1 MKRPFFVIAAG
12 FVLGEVF
19 ALQMKMA
26 GMAAQSIVMAALFA
40 AWFAVQILQTKGRG
54 LKRLLPFCA
63 VVIGVGFG
71 FWTAEKQISSLDEQE
86 KWVLERSGEVTFFGR
101 LDKLET
107 SENGWEFWI
116 TDITDENGM
125 PGPDRL
131 AVQMD
136 ESEQTEEEFWI
147 GMRISVTGRLSPIER
162 ARNPGEFD
170 YRLYQLSRNI
180 TGQIQGETCR
190 AIDRESIPYRNFLLH
205 LRRKWSALLGEIC
218 PPKEAGLFRSVLLG
232 EKKSLDTQIRKL
244 YQQSGIAHLLAISGL
259 HLSILGMGFYK
270 GLKKAGASIEV
281 GAVLACILVLSYG
294 ELIGAFG
301 SAKRAVFMMI
311 CGFFADICR
320 RTYDPLTALGLA
332 AVYISWEYP
341 YQLLQSGFQLS
352 FGAVLGI
359 CLLGISGK
367 GNEEEKQKER
377 QKLKEK
383 TKQKAKKDWLR
394 RCLSG
399 LGKSMKDGMAV
410 SLAVQAATLP
420 IVAFHFFKIPVYG
433 MFLNLFVIPL
443 MAYVL
448 YFGIGGIVL
457 GSVNMAVGAAVIW
470 TGSRI
475 LELYEGLSVWVSSL
489 PGNQFLVGRPDW
501 EEILLYYV
509 CLLAGRC
516 GAGTS
521 VRRLWILLAAAVLS
535 GPLLL
540 KCQPPSG
547 LLVTCLD
554 VGQGDGIV
562 FQSED
567 TVILVDGGSTDQ
579 KHLGTRT
586 LIPFLESR
594 AIEEIDYAIVSHGD
608 NDHISGLKTL
618 MEEQTI
624 KVSGLLLPAH
634 GKGQEIYKELET
646 LAKAQKGQVFYIGQN
661 DSIEGEK
668 EGLSLIC
675 LYPAVPGKGQKLIE
689 EKNDHSLVM
698 FAEYGEFSMILTGDL
713 GSLGEE
719 AMLSQIE
726 IPKTLVLK
734 AGHHGSRESTSP
746 RFLEALN
753 PQMAVIS
760 CGRENSYG
768 HPHKETIE
776 RLKERNIRTWITA
789 ESGAVELWTDGKR
802 VKKSSWK

>member
-1 MKRPFFVIAAG
+1 MIAAG

-26 GMAAQSIVMAALFA
+26 GMTAQSIVMAALGA
-40 AWFAVQILQTKGRG
+40 AWFAVQFLQTKGRG

-63 VVIGVGFG
+63 VMAGVGLG
-71 FWTAEKQISSLDEQE
+71 FLTAEKQISSLDGQE
-86 KWVLERSGEVTFFGR
+86 KWVLERSGPIALSGR

-116 TDITDENGM
+116 TDIRDEDGRA
-125 PGPDRL
+125 GPERL
-131 AVQMD
+131 AVRMD
-136 ESEQTEEEFWI
+136 ELEKEEEEKLCI
-147 GMRISVTGRLSPIER
+147 GMSVSVTGYLSPIEG

-170 YRLYQLSRNI
+170 YRLYQLSRGI
-180 TGQIQGETCR
+180 TGQIQGEKCR
-190 AIDRESIPYRNFLLH
+190 VLDRKSIPYRNFLLH
-205 LRRKWSALLGEIC
+205 LRKKWSVLLGEIC
-218 PPKEAGLFRSVLLG
+218 PTKEAGLFRSALLG
-232 EKKSLDTQIRKL
+232 EKKSLDPQIREL
-244 YQQSGIAHLLAISGL
+244 YQKSGIAHLLAISGL

-270 GLKKAGASIEV
+270 GLKRAGASIEV
-281 GAVLACILVLSYG
+281 GAVLACVLVLSYG

-367 GNEEEKQKER
+367 GKEKEKQKER
-377 QKLKEK
+377 QKPKE
-383 TKQKAKKDWLR
+383 KAKKDWLG

-433 MFLNLFVIPL
+433 MFLNLIVIPL

-448 YFGIGGIVL
+448 YFGIAGIVL
-457 GSVNMAVGAAVIW
+457 GSGAVAAGAAALW
-470 TGSRI
+470 PGSRI
-475 LELYEGLSVWVSSL
+475 LDLYEGLSIWVSSL

-501 EEILLYYV
+501 EEILVYYV
-509 CLLAGRC
+509 CLLVGRYA
-516 GAGTS
+516 AGTS

-540 KCQPPSG
+540 KYQPASG
-547 LLVTCLD
+547 LSITCLD

-562 FQSED
+562 FQSGD

-579 KHLGTRT
+579 KNLGTRT
-586 LIPFLESR
+586 LTPFLESR
-594 AIEEIDYAIVSHGD
+594 AIGEINYAIVSHGD

-624 KVSGLLLPAH
+624 KVSCLLLPAH
-634 GKGQEIYKELET
+634 GKGQEIYEELEA
-646 LAKAQKGQVFYIGQN
+646 LAKAQNGQVFYIGQN
-661 DSIEGEK
+661 DSIREGK
-668 EGLSLIC
+668 EGLSLTC
-675 LYPAVPGKGQKLIE
+675 LYPAVPGKDQKLIE
-689 EKNDHSLVM
+689 ERNDHSLVM
-698 FAEYGEFSMILTGDL
+698 RAEYGTFSMILTGDL
-713 GSLGEE
+713 GSSGEE
-719 AMLSQIE
+719 DMLSKIE
-726 IPKTLVLK
+726 IPKTVVLK
-734 AGHHGSRESTSP
+734 AGHHGSRESSSP
-746 RFLEALN
+746 RFLEGLN
-753 PQMAVIS
+753 LQMAVIS

-776 RLKERNIRTWITA
+776 RLKERGIEIWITA
-789 ESGAVELWTDGKR
+789 ESGAVEFWTDGERLKQN
-802 VKKSSWK
+802 VWK